1 MFKFKL
7 IIPATIFLTL
17 LIITSAIKNQTRD
30 IEKKLLKLNKKI
42 TLKEKDINES
52 QLDFYFLTSPSQ
64 IEKKLK
70 MLGKDKDSPIEKS
83 KRFISYSSFVK
94 MKKKIPNLN
103 VKYEKKTKKN

>member
-52 QLDFYFLTSPSQ
+52 QLDFYFLTSPAEV
-64 IEKKLK
+64 EKKIKL
-70 MLGKDKDSPIEKS
+70 LSRNNYFPIENS
-83 KRFISYSSFVK
+83 KIFLSFSKFIQT
-94 MKKKIPNLN
+94 
-103 VKYEKKTKKN
+103 EKNFNIELRK